1 MPKPKQDEYL
11 DISVPLR
18 GGMAHWPG
26 DPAVR
31 IRPLARIGRGVEC
44 NLTALSMCV
53 HAGTH
58 MDAPLHYLAKGVSID
73 RMPVEATVGRARV
86 IEIAH
91 PVAIEP
97 KELRHHRIR
106 RGERLLFRTRNSE
119 RQWTDSNHFFGDYVH
134 ISPDGA
140 RFLADRGVRTV
151 GVDYLS
157 VGSPGPDGADT
168 HRILLRAGIWIIEG
182 LDLSKVTA
190 GAYELIC
197 LPLRIPGADGAPA
210 RALLRWVKG

>member
-1 MPKPKQDEYL
+1 MPKPKQGEYL
-11 DISVPLR
+11 DVSAPLR

-31 IRPLARIGRGVEC
+31 IRPLSRIGRGVEC

-58 MDAPLHYLAKGVSID
+58 MDAPLHYLAKGASID
-73 RMPVEATVGRARV
+73 AMPIEATVGRARV
-86 IEIAH
+86 IEIDH
-91 PVAIEP
+91 PEAIEP
-97 KELRHHRIR
+97 RELRRHRIR
-106 RGERLLFRTRNSE
+106 KGERLLFRTRNS
-119 RQWTDSNHFFGDYVH
+119 RRHWTETNQFFGDYVH
-134 ISPDGA
+134 IAPDGA

-151 GVDYLS
+151 GIDYLS

-182 LDLSKVTA
+182 LDLSRAAA
-190 GAYELIC
+190 GSYELVC
-197 LPLRIPGADGAPA
+197 LPLKIPGADGAPA
-210 RALLRWVKG
+210 RALLRRVAG